1 MELSLATFEP
11 ARPSPP
17 RGNRR
22 ALGALAGVVLVAL
35 VGGRWAATELPA
47 LEPPLRTALVH
58 GGLLAAGWLIATGA
72 RPDWARRAAPSA
84 AATVLAVV
92 ASALWTWGALAY
104 VLVPLALVWSARGDA
119 DARAAGLRWP
129 ERPAWLLAG
138 LAGGVFLGAHL
149 LVTAA
154 RTLAYPVSSLDPERV
169 VLALAYDA
177 GVNVVS
183 AEWCFRGGVFASS
196 WRRRHFWAAAAL
208 CAGLALLRHLLD
220 PALARSP
227 EVVAGAA
234 FYLSLLGLG
243 SAALRAA
250 SGSLVPGYLAGIAF
264 FTAYRALHVG
274 P

>member
-11 ARPSPP
+11 ARPSPS
-17 RGNRR
+17 RGDRR
-22 ALGALAGVVLVAL
+22 VRGALAGVVLVAL
-35 VGGRWAATELPA
+35 VGGRWIAAELLA
-47 LEPPLRTALVH
+47 LEPPLRAALLH
-58 GGLLAAGWLIATGA
+58 GALLAAGWLIATGA
-72 RPDWARRAAPSA
+72 RPDWARRAAPSV
-84 AATVLAVV
+84 AATGLAAG
-92 ASALWTWGALAY
+92 ASALWPWGALAY
-104 VLVPLALVWSARGDA
+104 LLVPPALVWSARGDA

-129 ERPAWLLAG
+129 DRRAWLLAG
-138 LAGGVFLGAHL
+138 LAGGLFLGAHL

-154 RTLAYPVSSLDPERV
+154 RTLAYPVSAVDPERA

-183 AEWCFRGGVFASS
+183 AEWCFRGGVFASC

-208 CAGLALLRHLLD
+208 SAGLALVRHLLD

-234 FYLSLLGLG
+234 FYLLLLGLG

-264 FTAYRALHVG
+264 FTAYRALHVA